1 MVGSALR
8 ADGVHGRSARTPPS
22 CNVSAI
28 TFRRVSNLLTRT
40 VRLAVF
46 YQAITMLTF
55 GFVIALYVWMPTK
68 RDLCRLA
75 AREGALSSA
84 CATSSKSGGAH
95 LVAARLEG
103 ISGIEG

>member
-1 MVGSALR
+1 MVGNALR
-8 ADGVHGRSARTPPS
+8 AGGVHGRFARTSPL

-28 TFRRVSNLLTRT
+28 TFRRASNLLTRT

-68 RDLCRLA
+68 RDLRRLPCA
-75 AREGALSSA
+75 KVLSRAA

>member
-1 MVGSALR
+1 MG
-8 ADGVHGRSARTPPS
+8 T
-22 CNVSAI
+22 
-28 TFRRVSNLLTRT
+28 
-40 VRLAVF
+40 
-46 YQAITMLTF
+46 
-55 GFVIALYVWMPTK
+55 VIACAVTAALSSMWMPTK

-75 AREGALSSA
+75 AREGAFSSA